1 MIKVLMVDD
10 HIMVREGIKRIID
23 DTNDIDIVAEAA
35 SGEEALK
42 ALNNI
47 GVDIVLLDISMPGK
61 NGIQTLKEIKKHNP
75 TMKVLML
82 SMHAEEQYAM
92 RAIKAGAS
100 GYLTKD
106 SASDKLVTAI
116 RKIEQGRKHISPE
129 VAELLVTDLYHNE
142 DKNLHSLL
150 SDREFEILKCIIK
163 GDSLKKIA
171 LKLSISDKTVSTY
184 RSRLLKKLNLKNTA
198 DLIKYGINQNLL
210 D

>member
-42 ALNNI
+42 TLNNI

-100 GYLTKD
+100 GYLTKE

-129 VAELLVTDLYHNE
+129 VAELLVTDIYHNE
-142 DKNLHSLL
+142 EKDLHSLL

-171 LKLSISDKTVSTY
+171 FNLSISDKTVSTY
-184 RSRLLKKLNLKNTA
+184 RSRLLKKLNLTNTA